1 MDVREFLSK
10 KGYNLEK
17 KIGQGSYAVVYKA
30 IRLSDNSEVAVKVI
44 SVQNFNKKQM
54 ENAINEIRIICSI
67 DHPNIVK
74 YFDAQIDQKNKD
86 LYVFMEYLAGGD
98 LSQRISSLK
107 RAKTNM
113 GEKMVWRYTLQILQG
128 LKALHQR
135 QIIHRDIK
143 PGNLFLSR
151 DFKELKIGD
160 LNTSKIMG
168 DKKLTNTVIGTPY
181 YLAPEIWRSSR
192 YDYRCDVFSM
202 GCVVYEMATLKP
214 PFKGNSVEDLYKLI
228 KKGNYE
234 ALGKKFTKELQRFV
248 EQCLLNNYKARPSV
262 KKLIDSEMMRYQFV
276 KHDDL
281 DLRKQMLT
289 KPKISL
295 TYTKIPE
302 SMKEV
307 KAALDTFRNMNQGC
321 TPPKNKKK
329 EKTFVNLQQQVVNSY
344 LNKNRKGSR
353 MGGGRGS
360 QINYG
365 GKSPKKNKNNSK
377 GNDNSI
383 INSNNN
389 SNSNRSSRRG
399 TLKSYGDQR
408 KKSRFGTDNNFD
420 KKAKQKQKSKT
431 QASMPNLKK
440 KDSKVTLYKKKVEDA
455 ASRTGRVNP
464 TGKNMKK
471 SGVKTDSNLNK
482 KIPKRLKHSKNQ
494 KTPKNPKTLYKT
506 KKKSRLETK
515 KSTQKGKGDLYK
527 KVLKK
532 MQSTNVSKSEA
543 KSNTNASQR
552 RNKSSNLQLPNLK
565 NRNRRKS
572 SRSINHS
579 IVTADRKDKKALYKK
594 NHGKNSIL
602 SKKGK
607 NSRGGIYFQKVNQGN
622 GQKSRRKLPN
632 SKNTQKTPTK
642 GTKKSRVRRK
652 TRGKD
657 KTKTKSE
664 LKNTIKTTQTEKQ
677 SHKRILERRGTLSEH
692 GKEEMDLPK
701 ISIIDSNPKVIYS
714 YKNNI
719 KHIESTQHLNKKSL
733 VPLSRNSDM
742 ADNLSQQLNFNENN
756 LIETGEARMNRVSST
771 YIMQQDS
778 TERTNSRSPA
788 FRFKAHIQMGESSP
802 LMPTRGSEF
811 AGISSGSVNDN
822 ITKTKKFSIRRKR
835 EDRKRILK
843 SMNFG
848 QRGTPVNKSL
858 VKNQSITSP
867 LVRVYSNEE
876 TGQNIK
882 YNPYKNRDKSN
893 PSVPKLPSPCSPFK
907 SIKGDGFMIGQ
918 DPNHPNFHGYN
929 DRSQPNGRQGLSE
942 PPRKLN
948 KQLSLNMFNRDIPR
962 SPSGIS
968 LRHKITSLDKI
979 PGGAIIE
986 EDQSFS
992 TRPLGERPYFNS
1004 YLNKN
1009 LLPT

>member
-54 ENAINEIRIICSI
+54 ENAINEVRIICSI

-98 LSQRISSLK
+98 LSQRISTLK
-107 RAKTNM
+107 RAKTNL

-202 GCVVYEMATLKP
+202 GCVVYEMATLRP

-295 TYTKIPE
+295 AYTKIPE
-302 SMKEV
+302 NMKEV
-307 KAALDTFRNMNQGC
+307 KAALDTFRNMNQGR

-329 EKTFVNLQQQVVNSY
+329 EKSFVNLQQQVVNSY

-353 MGGGRGS
+353 MGGGRAS

-365 GKSPKKNKNNSK
+365 GKSPNKNKTNKTNPK
-377 GNDNSI
+377 GTDNPI
-383 INSNNN
+383 

-408 KKSRFGTDNNFD
+408 KKSRFGTDNFD
-420 KKAKQKQKSKT
+420 KPVKKKQKSRA
-431 QASMPNLKK
+431 QASMPNLNN
-440 KDSKVTLYKKKVEDA
+440 KDSKVALYKKKGEDIV
-455 ASRTGRVNP
+455 SKTGRVNL
-464 TGKNMKK
+464 TKKNNKK

-494 KTPKNPKTLYKT
+494 KTPKNPKSLYKT
-506 KKKSRLETK
+506 KKKSKLETK
-515 KSTQKGKGDLYK
+515 KSTPKGKGDLYK

-532 MQSTNVSKSEA
+532 MESSNVHKSDIKSKTNG
-543 KSNTNASQR
+543 SQR

-565 NRNRRKS
+565 NRTNRKS

-579 IVTADRKDKKALYKK
+579 VVTADRKSQRALYKK
-594 NHGKNSIL
+594 SHGKNSIL

-607 NSRGGIYFQKVNQGN
+607 NSRGGIYFQKVNIGKS
-622 GQKSRRKLPN
+622 QKSRRKLPN
-632 SKNTQKTPTK
+632 SKNTQKTPAK
-642 GTKKSRVRRK
+642 GTKKSRMRRK
-652 TRGKD
+652 TKGKD
-657 KTKTKSE
+657 KLKTKSE

-677 SHKRILERRGTLSEH
+677 GPRRVLERRGTLSEH
-692 GKEEMDLPK
+692 AKEEMNLPN
-701 ISIIDSNPKVIYS
+701 ISIIDSKPKVIYS

-719 KHIESTQHLNKKSL
+719 KHIESTHHLNKKSL
-733 VPLSRNSDM
+733 IPLSRNSDM

-756 LIETGEARMNRVSST
+756 LIETGEAPQLNRVCST
-771 YIMQQDS
+771 YIIQQDS

-876 TGQNIK
+876 TGKYIK
-882 YNPYKNRDKSN
+882 YKPQKIRDKSN
-893 PSVPKLPSPCSPFK
+893 PLVPKLPSPCSPFK
-907 SIKGDGFMIGQ
+907 FLKGDGFMIGQ
-918 DPNHPNFHGYN
+918 DPTHPNFHGYN
-929 DRSQPNGRQGLSE
+929 DLSQANGRQGLSE

-948 KQLSLNMFNRDIPR
+948 KQVSLNMFNRDIPR

-968 LRHKITSLDKI
+968 LRHKVASLDKI

-992 TRPLGERPYFNS
+992 TRPLGEKPYFNS